1 METVDP
7 IVVAILLYIAA
18 VGLALIDTYVPSA
31 GMLVVL
37 SFVAAVGSI
46 MFGFRAGTTA
56 GMTMLTLVA
65 ASVPILAIVAL
76 RIWPHTPIGRR
87 IVLGLPADNSPKNS
101 ADQASLT
108 ALVGIVVDSEY
119 PLMPGGQL
127 TIARKPYNALAE
139 AGYIEAGQ
147 RVEVVAVRQRNLI
160 VRVTDRPLTPTTPR
174 DPLDPAASPTA
185 TSPTATSPAHES
197 LLDVPADQLG
207 LNSLDE

>member
-31 GMLVVL
+31 GMLVML

-65 ASVPILAIVAL
+65 ASVPVLAVIAL
-76 RIWPHTPIGRR
+76 RVWPHTPIGRR
-87 IVLGLPADNSPKNS
+87 IVLGLPVEPSQQIPS
-101 ADQASLT
+101 EQASLNE
-108 ALVGIVVDSEY
+108 LVGLVVDSEY

-127 TIARKPYNALAE
+127 TILRKPFNAIAE

-160 VRVTDRPLTPTTPR
+160 VRLTDRPLTPVIKR
-174 DPLDPAASPTA
+174 DPLVNILVPTIA
-185 TSPTATSPAHES
+185 NITTEN

-207 LNSLDE
+207 LDSLNE